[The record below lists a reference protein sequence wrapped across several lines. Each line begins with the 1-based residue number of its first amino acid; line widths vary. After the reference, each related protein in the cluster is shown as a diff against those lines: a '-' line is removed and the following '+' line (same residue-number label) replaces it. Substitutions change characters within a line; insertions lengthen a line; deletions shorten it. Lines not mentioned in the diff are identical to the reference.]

1 MSQDGP
7 EPAGPLPIRKLQ
19 ESLINKIAAGEVI
32 QRPASALK
40 ELIENCLD
48 AGATS
53 IRVVAK
59 EGGLKL
65 LQIQD
70 NGSGI
75 RKADLPILAERFTTS
90 KISTFSD
97 LSKIS
102 TYGFRGEALASI
114 SHVSHLTVLTKTA
127 SEPCAWKAHYSDGTL
142 SPSKPGLSA
151 EPKPSAGN
159 DGTVITIEDLF
170 YNTPT
175 RLSALKSS
183 SDEYARIL
191 DVVTKYA
198 IHNPT
203 VAFSCKKIGSS
214 GSEVSTPGNS
224 RVPDAIRLLF
234 GSTIAKEL
242 LTSKASSNAGSL
254 SQPDTS
260 DSQDSEAWSAEAH
273 FTSPNHQAKKTTFL
287 LFINHR
293 LVESPRIK
301 KSIESIYS
309 AILPKGSY
317 PFVYLSIQIDP
328 RSIDV
333 NVHPTKQTVH
343 FLNEDVITEQIA
355 DSIQGTLNG
364 RSASDKGNQAGN
376 SRAFPVQVKQVILV
390 SNLYYKR
397 YDLDLDLTTALGP
410 STKKKVASQYK
421 VRTSHH
427 DRTLDSMFPVA
438 HPSQITNTQK
448 QSGTQA
454 KGQPNTSKEIK
465 ETECYLASVIALRAN
480 ILANRHIRLSD
491 MLTHHVFVG
500 IVDLNRGLSLMQ
512 HSTRLYL
519 VNHIALAEELFYQ
532 LALRQFGNINRIR
545 LSPSPPLSELVR
557 IAVDAEDEERTQCT
571 GLGKTDITKVVVD
584 IVQSKS
590 GLLQEYFHLGISE
603 KGLVET
609 LPLLLKG
616 YTPNLD
622 KLPDFLMRLGPEV
635 TWTDEQ
641 QCFEGILRELAYFY
655 TPSATPG
662 ATADP
667 DSEQEKSERWQIEHV
682 LFPAFR
688 KYLVPTSSLLARDV
702 VEIADLPELYKVFE
716 RC

>member
-1 MSQDGP
+1 M
-7 EPAGPLPIRKLQ
+7 
-19 ESLINKIAAGEVI
+19 
-32 QRPASALK
+32 
-40 ELIENCLD
+40 
-48 AGATS
+48 
-53 IRVVAK
+53 
-59 EGGLKL
+59 
-65 LQIQD
+65 
-70 NGSGI
+70 
-75 RKADLPILAERFTTS
+75 
-90 KISTFSD
+90 
-97 LSKIS
+97 
-102 TYGFRGEALASI
+102 
-114 SHVSHLTVLTKTA
+114 
-127 SEPCAWKAHYSDGTL
+127 
-142 SPSKPGLSA
+142 
-151 EPKPSAGN
+151 
-159 DGTVITIEDLF
+159 
-170 YNTPT
+170 
-175 RLSALKSS
+175 
-183 SDEYARIL
+183 
-191 DVVTKYA
+191 TKYA

-376 SRAFPVQVKQVILV
+376 SRAFPVQTL
-390 SNLYYKR
+390 
-397 YDLDLDLTTALGP
+397 LTGTLSRKASSKFRSTEDDDDETPEPPASTQGP